1 MREYFH
7 ASGKSLKINEIA
19 ERLLFVQVLESLRY
33 FQEKV
38 IHSEADAN
46 VGSLLGWGFAP
57 FKGGTFQYIFDYGV
71 KNFLEKTKEMS
82 LAYGSRF
89 SPPYMLI
96 EMANKKE

>member
-1 MREYFH
+1 MREYFPI
-7 ASGKSLKINEIA
+7 SDTSIKINEIA
-19 ERLLFVQVLESLRY
+19 DRLLFVQVLETLKC

-71 KNFLEKTKEMS
+71 MNFFEKTKEMAMAYS
-82 LAYGSRF
+82 LVSHHPICY
-89 SPPYMLI
+89 
-96 EMANKKE
+96 